1 MEDGYLAQEIVVL
14 QAARWQAKVSRC
26 GLSIRKRAADLSRRR
41 KWTDVQMM
49 RSRNGFSESYEQ
61 LRNESRKRRY
71 PVLADNEA
79 VASQSGKS

>member
-1 MEDGYLAQEIVVL
+1 VEDGYLAQEIVVL
-14 QAARWQAKVSRC
+14 QAVRWQAEVSRY
-26 GLSIRKRAADLSRRR
+26 GLFIPKRAANLSRRG

-61 LRNESRKRRY
+61 LRNESHKCRY